1 MTENNT
7 TNQNYLRDEE
17 STITLAE
24 LWGMVWNHKW
34 WYVVSVIIFLILG
47 AFYLYRTPNV
57 YNRSAKVMIDE
68 SNQDATMRNLGVA
81 SAGMMRLRSFNSVEN
96 EMEAFSS
103 PDLMQVVVERLGLQT
118 RYVEKQVLREVEL
131 YKNGPV
137 EMRLAGDNPLSGF
150 SFEVTNMGDGN
161 VTLNAFR
168 IKEEKIKTPVTGHM
182 GDTLQTPVGKV
193 IIYPVESENEFKH
206 PIRVSWAN
214 SMAVAKAYANKLNLS
229 LSGKESSVVVISMND
244 TYPSRASLVISTLID
259 VYNEVWINNKNR
271 AAINTTEFIN
281 ERLVIIERDLATVEE
296 ALKKYKASN
305 NLTDIKTAAK
315 TYIDESSLY
324 ATKAFEVSNQ
334 LSIAEFIKGYLN
346 DPVNSMS
353 LIPSNLGLTSAS
365 VEGQIVEYNNI
376 VLQRDR
382 LMTGS
387 GENNPLIADMN
398 ASLAS
403 IRSAILR
410 SVENLISTLKLQQ
423 AKIESQEKQI
433 LSRMSSSSGQ
443 ELQLLSIERQQ
454 QITQNLYMFLLEKRE
469 ENELAALINVGN
481 TRVIMNPNGPS
492 QPVSPNKMM
501 IVFAMLVL
509 GCGLPFGVFFLMK
522 MLDKSIK
529 NRADLGNLSVPF
541 LAEIPRLVKK
551 EDRYKKFGLKRDEFG
566 KNESRIIVENG
577 SRDMMNEAYRVLR
590 TNIDLMLG
598 RKGASKVIMM
608 TSFNPNAG
616 KTFTIMN
623 LAASMALKGSKVMLV
638 DLDLRKASLSKSL
651 DLIHTGVA
659 AYLNGKVDDY
669 RKYTDQVAE
678 NLSVLPVGTL
688 PPNPT
693 ELLLTDR
700 FAQMLESMRGE
711 YDYIFLDCP
720 PIDIVA
726 DASIITELVDM
737 SVFVMRADQMSKD
750 VLPQIQTLYNEKKYR
765 HMALILNS
773 VDIQYKKYGYGK
785 SSYGY
790 GYGYTNTEA
799 KEA

>member
-7 TNQNYLRDEE
+7 NQTFNREEE

-24 LWGMVWNHKW
+24 IWGLIWGHKW
-34 WYVVSVIIFLILG
+34 WYVLSVIVFMALG
-47 AFYLYRTPNV
+47 AFYLYRTPKV
-57 YNRSAKVMIDE
+57 YNRAAKVMIDE

-103 PDLMQVVVERLGLQT
+103 PDLMQVVVERLNLQT
-118 RYVEKQVLREVEL
+118 RYVEKQLFREVEL
-131 YKNGPV
+131 YQNGPI
-137 EMRLAGDNPLSGF
+137 EMRLAGDNPVSGF
-150 SFEVTNMGDGN
+150 SFEVTNAGDGN
-161 VTLNAFR
+161 VTLNMFR
-168 IKEEKIKTPVTGHM
+168 IKDEKIKTPVTGHM
-182 GDTLQTPVGKV
+182 GDTLQTPVGKIV
-193 IIYPVESENEFKH
+193 IYQMESENKFED

-214 SMAVAKAYANKLNLS
+214 SMAVAKGYANKLDLS
-229 LSGKESSVVVISMND
+229 LSGKESSVIVLSMND
-244 TYPSRASLVISTLID
+244 TYPSRAASVISTLID
-259 VYNEVWINNKNR
+259 VYNEVWISNKNR

-281 ERLVIIERDLATVEE
+281 ERLVIIESDLAAVED
-296 ALKKYKASN
+296 ALKNYKASN
-305 NLTDIKTAAK
+305 NLTDIKSAAQSYITESSQYAAK
-315 TYIDESSLY
+315 S
-324 ATKAFEVSNQ
+324 FEVSNQ
-334 LSIAEFIKGYLN
+334 LSIAEFIKSYLN
-346 DPVNSMS
+346 DPVNSMN

-365 VEGQIVEYNNI
+365 VETQIKEYNEM

-387 GENNPLIADMN
+387 GDKNPLIADLN
-398 ASLAS
+398 NSLAS

-410 SVENLISTLKLQQ
+410 SVENLISTLKLQLS
-423 AKIESQEKQI
+423 KIESQEKQI

-454 QITQNLYMFLLEKRE
+454 QITQNLYKFLLEKRE

-492 QPVSPNKMM
+492 QPVSPNTMM
-501 IVFAMLVL
+501 IAFAMLVL
-509 GCGLPFGVFFLMK
+509 GCGLPFGVFFLIK

-541 LAEIPRLVKK
+541 LAEIPRFVRK
-551 EDRYKKFGLKRDEFG
+551 EDRYKKFGFKRDQFA
-566 KNESRIIVENG
+566 KNESKIIVEQG

-598 RKGASKVIMM
+598 KKGGSKVIMM
-608 TSFNPNAG
+608 TSFEPNAG
-616 KTFTIMN
+616 KTFTVMN
-623 LAASMALKGSKVMLV
+623 LAASMALKGAKVIIV
-638 DLDLRKASLSKSL
+638 DLDLRKASLSKCL
-651 DLIHTGVA
+651 DIIHTGTA
-659 AYLNGKVDDY
+659 AYLNGKIDNYRPYVDEV
-669 RKYTDQVAE
+669 TP
-678 NLSVLPVGTL
+678 NLHVLPIGTL

-693 ELLLTDR
+693 ELLLSDR
-700 FAQMLESMRGE
+700 FAKMIEQMRGE
-711 YDYIFLDCP
+711 FDYIFLDCP

-726 DASIITELVDM
+726 DASIITEFVDM
-737 SVFVMRADQMSKD
+737 TVFVMRAGQMSKD
-750 VLPQIQTLYNEKKYR
+750 VLPQIQSLYVDKKYR

-790 GYGYTNTEA
+790 GYGYSNIDE